1 MSHITPGGKGLGW
14 RPSLPDHR
22 DALYRYTPPIH
33 VAINLPPQVQLSD
46 LPIWDQGQLGS
57 CTGNGI
63 AFCLLYDAVRQ
74 GLLRPEDVPS
84 RLMIYWGERSIE
96 GTINSDAGANI
107 RDGIKFVSQSGACLE
122 TDWPYDISRFRDR
135 PPDSCWQHA
144 KAYQALSYYPV
155 GQNVQLMKACLA
167 EGFPFVF
174 GFTCFSGLDSVDTA
188 QHGLLPMPAPNE
200 APLGGHCVVAV
211 GYDET
216 ARYFRC
222 RNSWSPSWGDSG
234 YFYMPFEYLA
244 RPDLASDF
252 WTIRVIG

>member
-1 MSHITPGGKGLGW
+1 
-14 RPSLPDHR
+14 
-22 DALYRYTPPIH
+22 
-33 VAINLPPQVQLSD
+33 
-46 LPIWDQGQLGS
+46 
-57 CTGNGI
+57 
-63 AFCLLYDAVRQ
+63 
-74 GLLRPEDVPS
+74 
-84 RLMIYWGERSIE
+84 
-96 GTINSDAGANI
+96 
-107 RDGIKFVSQSGACLE
+107 
-122 TDWPYDISRFRDR
+122 
-135 PPDSCWQHA
+135 
-144 KAYQALSYYPV
+144 
-155 GQNVQLMKACLA
+155 MKACLA

-188 QHGLLPMPAPNE
+188 QHGILPMPAPNE